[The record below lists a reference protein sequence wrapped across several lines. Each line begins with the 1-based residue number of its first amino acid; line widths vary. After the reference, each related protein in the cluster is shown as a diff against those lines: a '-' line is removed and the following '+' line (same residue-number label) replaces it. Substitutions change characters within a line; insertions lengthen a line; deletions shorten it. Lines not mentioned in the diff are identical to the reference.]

1 MTLRNLKLSI
11 FLAAK
16 DMLNN
21 LGSLVFV
28 SAALGF
34 LFANVLFSRF
44 MLYGFEKS
52 IGSLIPKVSGNMYA
66 TPLRGQS
73 YIFDTQRVLSSI
85 GLNTTIGEMSPV
97 LEMPCVLEYK
107 GSRIVTMAWGLEF
120 GEQVMDL
127 QKHIVEGSYFS
138 GPDSEE
144 IILGKILKRRFKLK
158 IPVTEEITLGDSA
171 KGIFIKEYNIDKF
184 NKEVYKDKY
193 VKITGVADFRDYIAN
208 NSIFIP
214 LQTLRN
220 VTTLQNRS
228 SSVFIRLKDD
238 MKIDE
243 AGVKQYKPYNL
254 DVELKHWKDRDDY
267 GTDDLVY
274 GFNLISIIT
283 FGVSIICA
291 AILVAFI
298 VFYNTQKKRRTTGIL
313 RAIGIKGRIFL
324 TFFIIEGVLFA
335 VIGVVTGTALY
346 YLLQTYLKAHPIIM
360 PFGDLYP
367 MFEINSYIYATA
379 LFLVVSFM
387 ASVYYAVKSGKEN
400 IIKVIRGD

>member
-1 MTLRNLKLSI
+1 MLRNLKLSI
-11 FLAAK
+11 FLATK

-44 MLYGFEKS
+44 MLYGFEQS
-52 IGSLIPKVSGNMYA
+52 IGSLIPKVSGNLYV

-73 YIFDTQRVLSSI
+73 YIFDTQRVIDEMGRNSSV
-85 GLNTTIGEMSPV
+85 ESMSPV

-107 GSRIVTMAWGLEF
+107 GSRIVTMVWGLEYD
-120 GEQVMDL
+120 EKVMDL
-127 QKHIVEGSYFS
+127 KNHILEGRYFS
-138 GPDSEE
+138 SPDAEE

-158 IPVTEEITLGDSA
+158 IPVTEDIALDDTTKA
-171 KGIFIKEYNIDKF
+171 IFIKEHNIDKS
-184 NKEVYKDKY
+184 NKEVYRDRY
-193 VKITGVADFRDYIAN
+193 VRMVGVADFRDYIAN
-208 NSIFIP
+208 NSIFMP
-214 LQTLRN
+214 LEALRN
-220 VTTLQNRS
+220 AAILRDRS
-228 SSVFIRLKDD
+228 SSIFIRLNDNLE
-238 MKIDE
+238 IDE
-243 AGVKQYKPYNL
+243 DSVAQFKPY
-254 DVELKHWKDRDDY
+254 DMDIEVKHWKDRDDY

-274 GFNLISIIT
+274 GFNLISVIT
-283 FGVSIICA
+283 FAVSIICA

-324 TFFIIEGVLFA
+324 TFFILEGLLFA
-335 VIGVVTGTALY
+335 IIGVVTGTVLY
-346 YLLQTYLKAHPIIM
+346 YLLQMYLEANPIIM

-367 MFEINSYIYATA
+367 MFETNSYIFATA
-379 LFLVVSFM
+379 LFLVVSFA

>member
-1 MTLRNLKLSI
+1 MLRNLKLSV
-11 FLAAK
+11 FLATK

-44 MLYGFEKS
+44 MLYGFEQS
-52 IGSLIPKVSGNMYA
+52 IGGLIPKVSGNLYA

-73 YIFDTQRVLSSI
+73 YIFDTQRAIDEMSR
-85 GLNTTIGEMSPV
+85 NTAIDAISPV

-107 GSRIVTMAWGLEF
+107 GSRIVTMVWGLAYDEK
-120 GEQVMDL
+120 VMNLRDN
-127 QKHIVEGSYFS
+127 ISEGRYFS
-138 GPDSEE
+138 DPDAEE

-158 IPVTEEITLGDSA
+158 IPVTEDISLDDTTKA
-171 KGIFIKEYNIDKF
+171 IFIKEHNIDKF
-184 NKEVYKDKY
+184 NKEVYRDRH
-193 VKITGVADFRDYIAN
+193 VRMVGVADFRDYIAN
-208 NSIFIP
+208 NSIFMP
-214 LQTLRN
+214 LDALRN
-220 VTTLQNRS
+220 ATILRGRS
-228 SSVFIRLKDD
+228 SSIFIRLNDNLD
-238 MKIDE
+238 IDE
-243 AGVKQYKPYNL
+243 IGVAQFKPY
-254 DVELKHWKDRDDY
+254 DMDIEVKHWKDRDDY

-274 GFNLISIIT
+274 GFNLISMIT
-283 FGVSIICA
+283 FAVSIICA

-324 TFFIIEGVLFA
+324 IFFILEGILFA
-335 VIGVVTGTALY
+335 AIGVVAGTGLY
-346 YLLQTYLKAHPIIM
+346 YLLQLYLEANPIIM

-367 MFEINSYIYATA
+367 IFEPSSYIFATA
-379 LFLVVSFM
+379 LFLIVSFI
-387 ASVYYAVKSGKEN
+387 ASVYYAVKSGREN